1 MLNTKIKSPKQS
13 TSETQP
19 SPKQPSPKLTTKTS
33 KHWNNT
39 SLPSKHP
46 PTQMSTQSPPKRQSK
61 WRPKHHLNLTQK
73 PPKCRPKWLTQTL
86 ICTTNP
92 NPYLK
97 LQGRTKREER
107 FGDPTQNHEGKLRE
121 KRDSEIKRD
130 WGRRK
135 DEEVQ
140 REREREREGE

>member
-19 SPKQPSPKLTTKTS
+19 SPKPTTKTS
-33 KHWNNT
+33 KHRNNP
-39 SLPSKHP
+39 SLPLKHP
-46 PTQMSTQSPPKRQSK
+46 STQTSTQSPPKRQSK
-61 WRPKHHLNLTQK
+61 QRPKHHLNLTQK
-73 PPKCRPKWLTQTL
+73 PPKRRPKWPTQTL

-130 WGRRK
+130 
-135 DEEVQ
+135 
-140 REREREREGE
+140 